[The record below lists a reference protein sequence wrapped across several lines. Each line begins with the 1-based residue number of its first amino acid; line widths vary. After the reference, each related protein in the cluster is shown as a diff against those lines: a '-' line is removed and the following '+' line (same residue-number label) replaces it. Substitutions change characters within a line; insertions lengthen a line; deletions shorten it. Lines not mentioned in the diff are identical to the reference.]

1 MKDPFRRGIGHAVQ
15 WYDNLQGQLND
26 IADQA
31 LKAADE
37 TITAIKL
44 VESQSSPMPHPHASP
59 GVRLEDTSMPQL
71 SRPHVSSGVSM
82 EDTPTVTASKPRV
95 ECNRLLQQRCPAC
108 FAAVSSGRA
117 VNQ

>member
-1 MKDPFRRGIGHAVQ
+1 MKDPFRGGIGNAVQ

-44 VESQSSPMPHPHASP
+44 AGSQPSPPPHPHPSP
-59 GVRLEDTSMPQL
+59 GVRLEDSSIPQL
-71 SRPHVSSGVSM
+71 SRPHASSGVSM
-82 EDTPTVTASKPRV
+82 EDTSTATASKPRI
-95 ECNRLLQQRCPAC
+95 ECDRLLQQRCPAC
-108 FAAVSSGRA
+108 FAAASSGRA
-117 VNQ
+117 GNQ